1 MKLTAPRPA
10 VFATVTLSALFLTVG
25 CAANGPQDSATG
37 SNDAEGT
44 SESVVGDWEIPD
56 VAPEATISV
65 LGLPDLDAGNMQL
78 VLDAFA
84 EDYPS
89 ITVEYESVPFADLNA
104 AIDAGVSAMDGRPDV
119 YWADMPRIAALNAR
133 GYTTDLTEQ
142 FAPYREAWDEASYL
156 GASDGDTLQGVPI
169 ANSTQ
174 LLYYNKDLLDASNIQ
189 YPSSDPSERIT
200 WEELAENAGTI
211 VGDGAKSGLL
221 FGQID
226 RYYQIQALPMSLGGS
241 AGGTGEGNLTPD
253 ITSDAWIQAME
264 FYGQIHAEGL
274 SPRAIPADQ
283 MEAEFLN
290 GSAAYYV
297 NGPWV
302 LPAMNASDINW
313 GVALHPYFA
322 EGEPVTATGSWALA
336 LNPFSEKKEAAAIF
350 MKWMSVDD
358 GGGYIR
364 YRPDAELPAN
374 IEGKPLYFGKDV
386 FATDE
391 GQVAG
396 EIIEYETANTTVNR
410 LGTVGYVEFEEIMGR
425 AFSDI
430 RNGAEPAAVLEAAS
444 AELATA
450 WAVYR

>member
-1 MKLTAPRPA
+1 MKRSATSRAVVATAT
-10 VFATVTLSALFLTVG
+10 FSALILAAG
-25 CAANGPQDSATG
+25 CATNGATDG
-37 SNDAEGT
+37 STNSGDAQSNGGSV
-44 SESVVGDWEIPD
+44 SEEWEIPD

-84 EDYPS
+84 EAYPT

-133 GYTTDLTEQ
+133 GFTTDLTQQ
-142 FAPYREAWDEASYL
+142 FAPYREVWDEASYL

-174 LLYYNKDLLDASNIQ
+174 LLYFNKDLLDESNIP
-189 YPSSDPSERIT
+189 YPSSSPAERIT
-200 WEELAENAGTI
+200 WEELAENARTI
-211 VGDGAKSGLL
+211 VGAGAKSGLL

-241 AGGTGEGNLTPD
+241 AGGTGEGNLSPD
-253 ITSDAWIQAME
+253 ITSEAWVEAME
-264 FYGQIHAEGL
+264 FYGKIHAEGL
-274 SPRAIPADQ
+274 SPRAVPADQ

-290 GSAAYYV
+290 GNAAYYV

-302 LPAMNASDINW
+302 LPAMNSSEINW

-322 EGEPVTATGSWALA
+322 DGEPVTATGSWALA
-336 LNPFSEKKEAAAIF
+336 LNPFSENKEAAAIF

-358 GGGYIR
+358 GSGYIR

-391 GQVAG
+391 GQRAA
-396 EIIEYETANTTVNR
+396 EIIEYETANTAVNR
-410 LGTVGYVEFEEIMGR
+410 LGTVGYVEFEEIMSR

-430 RNGAEPAAVLEAAS
+430 RNGADPEGALEAAS
-444 AELATA
+444 AELDSA
-450 WAVYR
+450 WAGYR